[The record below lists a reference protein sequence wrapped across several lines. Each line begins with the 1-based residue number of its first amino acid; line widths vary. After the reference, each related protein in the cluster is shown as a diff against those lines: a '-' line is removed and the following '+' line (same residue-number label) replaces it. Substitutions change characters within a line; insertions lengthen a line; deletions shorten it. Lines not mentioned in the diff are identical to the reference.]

1 MASVNKVILI
11 GHLGGDPELRY
22 TPAGSAV
29 ANFNVATNETW
40 KDKDGNKQV
49 RTEWHRIVVWNKLAE
64 IAGEYFKK
72 GSQVYV
78 EGRLTTRSWQD
89 KDGVKRYITEVVAQ
103 SCLLM
108 GRKADGGGSREPIEA
123 PPLPDESAAGPPPR
137 TVGEED
143 LPF

>member
-1 MASVNKVILI
+1 MASLNKVMLI

-29 ANFNVATNETW
+29 ATFSLATNETW
-40 KDKDGNKQV
+40 KDKDGNKQE
-49 RTEWHRIVVWNKLAE
+49 RTEWHRIVVWSKLAE

-72 GSQVYV
+72 GSQLYV

-89 KDGVKRYITEVVAQ
+89 KEGVKRYMTEVVAQ
-103 SCLLM
+103 TCLMM
-108 GRKADGGGSREPIEA
+108 GRKADGSGGREPVEA
-123 PPLPDESAAGPPPR
+123 PPPPDESMAGPPAR
-137 TVGEED
+137 SGEED